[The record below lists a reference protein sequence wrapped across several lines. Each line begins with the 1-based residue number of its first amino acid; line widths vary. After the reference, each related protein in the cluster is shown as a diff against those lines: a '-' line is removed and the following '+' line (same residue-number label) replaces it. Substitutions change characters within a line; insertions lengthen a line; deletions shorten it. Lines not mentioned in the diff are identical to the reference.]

1 MAVKP
6 IPEGHNTVS
15 PYLTV
20 RGAADLVEFLKKAF
34 NASVV
39 FMMKKPDGSVGH
51 AEVRIGDSIVMIG
64 EARDQWQP
72 MPAMIH
78 VYLTDSDA
86 AYKAALDAGAEVVM
100 PMMNQFYG
108 DRSGGVKDKH
118 GNMWWVSTHVEDVSE
133 EELHKRMASMGK

>member
-20 RGAADLVEFLKKAF
+20 RGAGDLIEFVKKAF

-39 FMMKKPDGSVGH
+39 YLMKGREGNVGH

-78 VYLTDSDA
+78 LYLADSDGA
-86 AYKAALDAGAEVVM
+86 FQRAVDAGAEIVM
-100 PMMNQFYG
+100 PMTNQFYG

-118 GNMWWVSTHVEDVSE
+118 GNMWWVSTRIEDVSE
-133 EELHKRMASMGK
+133 EELHKRMAAMGK

>member
-34 NASVV
+34 NATDIFV
-39 FMMKKPDGSVGH
+39 MKKPDGTVGH

-64 EARDQWQP
+64 EARDPWTP

-78 VYLTDSDA
+78 LYLLDSDA
-86 AYKAALDAGAEVVM
+86 AFLRALDAGAEVVM
-100 PMMNQFYG
+100 PMTNQFYG

-118 GNMWWVSTHVEDVSE
+118 GNMWWVSTHIEDVSE
-133 EELHKRMASMGK
+133 EELRKRMAAMGK

>member
-6 IPEGHNTVS
+6 IPAGHNTVS

-20 RGAADLVEFLKKAF
+20 RDAGSLVEFLQKVF
-34 NASVV
+34 NADVV
-39 FMMKKPDGSVGH
+39 FSMKKPDGSVGH

-64 EARDQWQP
+64 EARDPWQP

-78 VYLTDSDA
+78 VYLTDADA
-86 AYKAALDAGAEVVM
+86 AYQRALDAGAESVM

-118 GNMWWVSTHVEDVSE
+118 GNMWWVSTHIEDVSE
-133 EELHKRMASMGK
+133 EEMMKRMAAMGK